1 MEAPDC
7 NQFILPIKN
16 DDVHAFKELFDLM
29 HPLLTRHLYKLTSQ
43 SELSE
48 ELANDI
54 FISFW
59 KNRKT
64 VEINT
69 SLKAYLYR
77 AATNK
82 AYDYYRKKERQP
94 SIYGIDE
101 TLHVVSKDN
110 NAEDKLNYVATEKKV
125 LACIEK
131 LPERC
136 KLIFSLSRFSKYPR
150 KKIADEL
157 DISIKTIENQMT
169 KAIKLMKNCVFD
181 KKDRGG
187 KQK

>member
-1 MEAPDC
+1 MEASDF

-16 DDVHAFKELFDLM
+16 GDVKAFRELFDLM
-29 HPLLTRHLYKLTSQ
+29 HPMLSRHLYKLTSRA
-43 SELSE
+43 ELSE
-48 ELANDI
+48 ELVNDI

-59 KNRKT
+59 KNRAT

-82 AYDYYRKKERQP
+82 AYDFYRKKERTP
-94 SIYGIDE
+94 DTFNLESSADLE
-101 TLHVVSKDN
+101 SKERT
-110 NAEDKLNYVATEKKV
+110 AEEKLQFSEMEQKV
-125 LACIEK
+125 MACVEK

-136 KLIFSLSRFSKYPR
+136 RLVFSLSRFSQYPR
-150 KKIADEL
+150 KKIAAEL

-169 KAIKLMKNCVFD
+169 KALKLMKNCVFGEED
-181 KKDRGG
+181 GG
-187 KQK
+187 